1 VKDRVFTGRDV
12 SDALASAA
20 SALGLPESGLR
31 YVVLDPGTPG
41 ERGLQPTPARV
52 AVLFEE
58 LRATA
63 PVESPTAGTP
73 AADPAA
79 TIRGLLRAI
88 AEAAG
93 IDAEVEIEEGPS
105 SVVVRMDGG
114 DPDFW
119 VGPGGRGET
128 LHAVEHLLQR
138 TVGAAYGERPVRLRS
153 PRLQERLDAVLVEE
167 ARRLAAE
174 VRRDGAPRET
184 APLNSY
190 ERRVVHM
197 ALGDEPGLTTYSVG
211 EGATKRVTVAL
222 APPAEPSEAG

>member
-52 AVLFEE
+52 AVLLEE
-58 LRATA
+58 RRAAPAEA
-63 PVESPTAGTP
+63 PVASGPV
-73 AADPAA
+73 ADPAA

-88 AEAAG
+88 TETAG
-93 IDAEVEIEEGPS
+93 IDAEVEIEEGPA
-105 SVVVRMDGG
+105 SVVVRVDGG

-119 VGPGGRGET
+119 VGLGGRGEV
-128 LHAVEHLLQR
+128 LHAVEHILQR
-138 TVGAAYGERPVRLRS
+138 CVGEAFGERPVRLRS
-153 PRLQERLDAVLVEE
+153 PQLQERLDAVLVEE
-167 ARRLAAE
+167 AHRLAAE
-174 VRRDGAPRET
+174 VRADGAPRET

-197 ALGDEPGLTTYSVG
+197 ALGDEPGVTTYSVG

-222 APPAEPSEAG
+222 APPAETPEAS